1 MICMKFINYIK
12 RHWIEVVFLLLL
24 LAFLYMY
31 FVTYLTPSRLAWYD
45 VMEVEIKKFLYWLV
59 SKGR

>member
-1 MICMKFINYIK
+1 MKFINYIK
-12 RHWIEVVFLLLL
+12 SHWIELAFLLLVFV
-24 LAFLYMY
+24 FLYMY

-45 VMEVEIKKFLYWLV
+45 VMEIELKKAYLWLV